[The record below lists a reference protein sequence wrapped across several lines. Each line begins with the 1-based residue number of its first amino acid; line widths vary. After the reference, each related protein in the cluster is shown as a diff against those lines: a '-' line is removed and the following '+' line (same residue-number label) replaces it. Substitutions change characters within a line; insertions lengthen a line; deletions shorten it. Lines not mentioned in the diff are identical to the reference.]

1 MYSVIYRMNK
11 LANFIGKERDEYK
24 LKASICAGITHK
36 NNHFLQDISSEN
48 YSHSSRLS
56 LNESRIFFSL
66 MVDDVKSNT
75 VISYDNFSE
84 KYSGVVGFLAHIN
97 SHNFQFT
104 LKCTELRELYAI
116 YGHLLVAIHKRL
128 LNVQHCTYNLV
139 KFKRLRGKIGDLLFA
154 ENKEEYTSNC
164 FSDSEEFLQQYV
176 CLDNVNLSLCELL
189 TQWKDYMNV
198 LVCLLDD
205 FYSSSGFATANIMII
220 HFQRLSNI
228 TKSKVSLS
236 QLYMQ
241 KGLSPAGSKTIQLQE
256 LRIINETLKIWLNIS
271 KHFKKIQSILSNQLN
286 STNLNA
292 QSEPSASDNSGD
304 PSDEQFQSS
313 KTIVG
318 GIFDLSFFDS
328 FLFYDQLNE
337 YTWDTRRHSCGSLH
351 CHKPKSALKKSSDAS
366 TIQDKMSITNET
378 ETILCEPV
386 YIMNKSL
393 MKCLI
398 QSMLHTLQDYTN
410 HLQFGCD
417 PMVINIMNSSKMY
430 LTQCENNLNIEY
442 YNCLNILLQTPV
454 FATSVHGQLFSSSDI
469 GLSNFWC
476 HKNQNIL
483 DEQFNTG
490 FTTQNMLC
498 LWNGAVGTGAGLP
511 LPKIYISKSLQTF
524 IAFNLEVL
532 LPVIL
537 NLLQVDISDQESK
550 SQLNNLYSED
560 NSQKPADSLNET
572 QSSDNLNDENLHL
585 LVFEVINILVTI
597 LNGHGL
603 NKSSS
608 DDGADNSTSTEIS
621 RSNHDTTEFIGL
633 TAQLSA
639 ITLSVDWD
647 LNGIE
652 RLALCISDC
661 LSLRALCSLLAT
673 IFQNENE
680 FSVKSNKFNG
690 KDNVT
695 SLFLRC
701 VKEYDVSIRLLS
713 EQITDICLVCY
724 YKIGFTI
731 EEDLNYFNE
740 WKLLLLP
747 YQFKLQLNQ
756 STSKSQSDIEHLS
769 KPIQSIWFI
778 LSNIWSILI
787 QTCPGGLTRQI
798 MAHVSSKILESA
810 IQQLH
815 VNKMNPSLDHS
826 MQIRDELWF
835 ILGIAKF
842 ALYRSAE
849 TISEVLGIGNL
860 TVELNTIHTTALLV
874 TQMLLSYYA
883 PRDLWEKLH
892 EEGFYSQM
900 TKCDNKTFDF
910 SLSNWLTAADPTL
923 FHDIPIHLIKEHPRQ
938 TELEIEIELFSA
950 SAHFDPVRI
959 ISILASWNYKLSLL
973 ILESVYVNRSVDIL
987 TIKEEPTANQLFTSL
1002 LRILDAIPEYA
1013 DFLGKV
1019 VDLAIIPRLENCK
1032 LFCQTL
1038 LNYEEWPIWFN
1049 ALIQLMAEPLE
1060 RIWIRFKELK
1070 DQRLEEDESFHGDKL
1085 LDQLNE
1091 NPKDVFIKYTPK
1103 RRAYWDALF
1112 PSGQMPCGCLL
1123 PEPFSFNHIKHSHIC
1138 TSNTTDVNRDSSSR
1152 STSSSMKQQ
1161 LKITSKLD
1169 LEEEIG
1175 NYSNYY
1181 QKCGCSQ
1188 EAWFELAN
1196 DIIRLPVINC
1206 SPGLQ
1211 LALTKIN
1218 DNFMIKTEKES
1229 AEYLDNNNSHSFYG
1243 QHFAI
1248 HLVVVYLSY
1257 RIHEEIKTKLHNNEY
1272 ESQQKPAIEQLQY
1285 SILLEYLQSLVNIN
1299 EENEEIYACKN
1310 RVKSFLSDR
1319 NDEGNDT
1326 ESFIPGNSSK
1336 IFKNIQNLR
1345 FVQEKGKS
1353 IITNENC
1360 VILINFYFLALPDL
1374 FFMHEFLHAN
1384 TNWIRELIRS
1394 QRDCYKNIS
1403 IKTDPCFQLDDAFN
1417 SNTNITLIDSIEE
1430 INWEKIYRINVGL
1443 QEL

>member
-1 MYSVIYRMNK
+1 MYPVIYRMNK

-24 LKASICAGITHK
+24 LKCLLRASICAGITYK
-36 NNHFLQDISSEN
+36 NNHSLQE
-48 YSHSSRLS
+48 
-56 LNESRIFFSL
+56 
-66 MVDDVKSNT
+66 
-75 VISYDNFSE
+75 
-84 KYSGVVGFLAHIN
+84 
-97 SHNFQFT
+97 
-104 LKCTELRELYAI
+104 
-116 YGHLLVAIHKRL
+116 
-128 LNVQHCTYNLV
+128 HCTNNLV
-139 KFKRLRGKIGDLLFA
+139 NFKRHRGKIGDLLFA
-154 ENKEEYTSNC
+154 ENKEQHISNC
-164 FSDSEEFLQQYV
+164 FLDTEDFLQQYL
-176 CLDNVNLSLCELL
+176 CLDNVNPTLCELL
-189 TQWKDYMNV
+189 TQWKNYMNV

-205 FYSSSGFATANIMII
+205 FYSSTGFANVNIMIN
-220 HFQRLSNI
+220 HLRRLSNI
-228 TKSKVSLS
+228 TKSKVLLS
-236 QLYMQ
+236 QLYMEVL
-241 KGLSPAGSKTIQLQE
+241 GFTDSKTIYLHE
-256 LRIINETLKIWLNIS
+256 LRIINEILKIWSNIS
-271 KHFKKIQSILSNQLN
+271 KHLKKIQSNLLNQLN

-292 QSEPSASDNSGD
+292 QSEPSASDNSSD
-304 PSDEQFQSS
+304 PFDEQFTSS
-313 KTIVG
+313 KTIVS

-337 YTWDTRRHSCGSLH
+337 YTRDTRRHSCGSLH
-351 CHKPKSALKKSSDAS
+351 FHKPKSALKKSNDTS
-366 TIQDKMSITNET
+366 TSPDKMSIPNET
-378 ETILCEPV
+378 EKTLCEPV

-393 MKCLI
+393 MKCLT
-398 QSMLHTLQDYTN
+398 QSLLLTLQDYTN

-417 PMVINIMNSSKMY
+417 PIVINIMNSNKTY
-430 LTQCENNLNIEY
+430 LTQCGNNLNTEY

-454 FATSVHGQLFSSSDI
+454 FATSVHGQLFNPSDI
-469 GLSNFWC
+469 GLSDFWC

-483 DEQFNTG
+483 DEQFNSG

-498 LWNGAVGTGAGLP
+498 SWNGAVGTGAGLP
-511 LPKIYISKSLQTF
+511 MPKIYISKSLQTF

-532 LPVIL
+532 LPMIL
-537 NLLQVDISDQESK
+537 NLLQVDINDRQSE
-550 SQLNNLYSED
+550 SQLHNLLYSED
-560 NSQKPADSLNET
+560 SSYKPADSLNET
-572 QSSDNLNDENLHL
+572 QSSDNLNDDSLHL
-585 LVFEVINILVTI
+585 LVFELTNILVTI

-603 NKSSS
+603 NKSSE
-608 DDGADNSTSTEIS
+608 DLGADNSTSSKIN
-621 RSNHDTTEFIGL
+621 RSSHDTSEFIGL
-633 TAQLSA
+633 TAQLST

-652 RLALCISDC
+652 KLALCVSDC

-673 IFQNENE
+673 IFQNKNE
-680 FSVKSNKFNG
+680 FSVKSNKFDD

-695 SLFLRC
+695 SLFLGC

-713 EQITDICLVCY
+713 EQITDICLVYY

-731 EEDLNYFNE
+731 EEDLNYFND

-756 STSKSQSDIEHLS
+756 STSNSQLDIEHLS

-778 LSNIWSILI
+778 LSNMWSILI
-787 QTCPGGLTRQI
+787 QTCPAGLTRQI

-815 VNKMNPSLDHS
+815 VSKMNPSLDYS
-826 MQIRDELWF
+826 TQFRDELWF

-860 TVELNTIHTTALLV
+860 TVELNTIHTTALLA

-892 EEGFYSQM
+892 EEGLYSQM
-900 TKCDNKTFDF
+900 TKSNNKTFDF
-910 SLSNWLTAADPTL
+910 SLSNWLPAAEPTL
-923 FHDIPIHLIKEHPRQ
+923 FHDIPIHLIKEHLHQ

-959 ISILASWNYKLSLL
+959 ISLLTSWNYKLSLS
-973 ILESVYVNRSVDIL
+973 ILESVYVNRSVDSL
-987 TIKEEPTANQLFTSL
+987 KIKDKPTVNQLFTSL

-1019 VDLAIIPRLENCK
+1019 VDLVIVPRLENCK

-1038 LNYEEWPIWFN
+1038 LNYEEWPIWFI

-1070 DQRLEEDESFHGDKL
+1070 DQRLEEDESFHDDKL

-1091 NPKDVFIKYTPK
+1091 NPKDVFMKYTPK
-1103 RRAYWDALF
+1103 RRAYWDTLF

-1123 PEPFSFNHIKHSHIC
+1123 PEPFSFNNIKHSHIC
-1138 TSNTTDVNRDSSSR
+1138 TPNTTDVNRDSSNR
-1152 STSSSMKQQ
+1152 STTSSMKHQ
-1161 LKITSKLD
+1161 LKITSKLE

-1196 DIIRLPVINC
+1196 DIVRLPVITC

-1229 AEYLDNNNSHSFYG
+1229 VEHLNNNNSYSLYG

-1248 HLVVVYLSY
+1248 HLVIIYLNY
-1257 RIHEEIKTKLHNNEY
+1257 RIHEEIKTKLSNNEH
-1272 ESQQKPAIEQLQY
+1272 ESQQKPTIEQLQY

-1310 RVKSFLSDR
+1310 RVKSFLSER

-1336 IFKNIQNLR
+1336 IFKNVQNLR
-1345 FVQEKGKS
+1345 FVQEK
-1353 IITNENC
+1353 
-1360 VILINFYFLALPDL
+1360 ALPDL

-1384 TNWIRELIRS
+1384 TIWIRELIRS

-1403 IKTDPCFQLDDAFN
+1403 IKTDPCFQLDEAFN
-1417 SNTNITLIDSIEE
+1417 SNANITLIDSIEE
-1430 INWEKIYRINVGL
+1430 INWDKICCINVGL

>member
-1 MYSVIYRMNK
+1 MYPVIYRMNK

-24 LKASICAGITHK
+24 LKASICAGITYK
-36 NNHFLQDISSEN
+36 NNHSLQEVSSEN
-48 YSHSSRLS
+48 C
-56 LNESRIFFSL
+56 
-66 MVDDVKSNT
+66 NT
-75 VISYDNFSE
+75 ED
-84 KYSGVVGFLAHIN
+84 
-97 SHNFQFT
+97 
-104 LKCTELRELYAI
+104 
-116 YGHLLVAIHKRL
+116 
-128 LNVQHCTYNLV
+128 
-139 KFKRLRGKIGDLLFA
+139 
-154 ENKEEYTSNC
+154 
-164 FSDSEEFLQQYV
+164 FLQQYL
-176 CLDNVNLSLCELL
+176 CLDNVNPTLCELL
-189 TQWKDYMNV
+189 TQWKNYMNV

-205 FYSSSGFATANIMII
+205 FYSSTGFANVNIMIN
-220 HFQRLSNI
+220 HLRRLSNI
-228 TKSKVSLS
+228 TKSKVLLS
-236 QLYMQ
+236 QLYMEVL
-241 KGLSPAGSKTIQLQE
+241 GFTDSKTIYLHE
-256 LRIINETLKIWLNIS
+256 LRIINEILKIWSNIS
-271 KHFKKIQSILSNQLN
+271 KHLKKIQSNLLNQLN

-292 QSEPSASDNSGD
+292 QSEPSASDNSSD
-304 PSDEQFQSS
+304 PFDEQFTSS
-313 KTIVG
+313 KTIVS

-337 YTWDTRRHSCGSLH
+337 YTRDTRRHSCGSLH
-351 CHKPKSALKKSSDAS
+351 FHKPKSALKKSNDTS
-366 TIQDKMSITNET
+366 TSPDKMSIPNET
-378 ETILCEPV
+378 EKTLCEPV

-393 MKCLI
+393 MKCLT
-398 QSMLHTLQDYTN
+398 QSLLLTLQDYTN

-417 PMVINIMNSSKMY
+417 PIVINIMNSNKTY
-430 LTQCENNLNIEY
+430 LTQCGNNLNTEY

-454 FATSVHGQLFSSSDI
+454 FATSVHGQLFNPSDI
-469 GLSNFWC
+469 GLSDFWC

-483 DEQFNTG
+483 DEQFNSG

-498 LWNGAVGTGAGLP
+498 SWNGAVGTGAGLP
-511 LPKIYISKSLQTF
+511 MPKIYISKSLQTF

-532 LPVIL
+532 LPMIL
-537 NLLQVDISDQESK
+537 NLLQVDINDRQSE
-550 SQLNNLYSED
+550 SQLHNLLYSED
-560 NSQKPADSLNET
+560 SSYKPADSLNET
-572 QSSDNLNDENLHL
+572 QSSDNLNDDSLHL
-585 LVFEVINILVTI
+585 LVFELTNILVTI

-603 NKSSS
+603 NKSSE
-608 DDGADNSTSTEIS
+608 DLGADNSTSSKIN
-621 RSNHDTTEFIGL
+621 RSSHDTSEFIGL
-633 TAQLSA
+633 TAQLST

-652 RLALCISDC
+652 KLALCVSDC

-673 IFQNENE
+673 IFQNKNE
-680 FSVKSNKFNG
+680 FSVKSNKFDD

-695 SLFLRC
+695 SLFLGC

-713 EQITDICLVCY
+713 EQITDICLVYY

-731 EEDLNYFNE
+731 EEDLNYFND

-756 STSKSQSDIEHLS
+756 STSNSQLDIEHLS

-778 LSNIWSILI
+778 LSNMWSILI
-787 QTCPGGLTRQI
+787 QTCPAGLTRQI

-815 VNKMNPSLDHS
+815 VSKMNPSLDYS
-826 MQIRDELWF
+826 TQFRDELWF

-860 TVELNTIHTTALLV
+860 TVELNTIHTTALLA

-892 EEGFYSQM
+892 EEGLYSQM
-900 TKCDNKTFDF
+900 TKSNNKTFDF
-910 SLSNWLTAADPTL
+910 SLSNWLPAAEPTL
-923 FHDIPIHLIKEHPRQ
+923 FHDIPIHLI
-938 TELEIEIELFSA
+938 
-950 SAHFDPVRI
+950 
-959 ISILASWNYKLSLL
+959 
-973 ILESVYVNRSVDIL
+973 
-987 TIKEEPTANQLFTSL
+987 
-1002 LRILDAIPEYA
+1002 
-1013 DFLGKV
+1013 
-1019 VDLAIIPRLENCK
+1019 LENCK

-1038 LNYEEWPIWFN
+1038 LNYEEWPIWFI

-1070 DQRLEEDESFHGDKL
+1070 DQRLEEDESFHDDKL

-1091 NPKDVFIKYTPK
+1091 NPKDVFMKYTPK
-1103 RRAYWDALF
+1103 RRAYWDTLF

-1123 PEPFSFNHIKHSHIC
+1123 PEPFSFNNIKHSHIC
-1138 TSNTTDVNRDSSSR
+1138 TPNTTDVNRDSSNR
-1152 STSSSMKQQ
+1152 STTSSMKHQ
-1161 LKITSKLD
+1161 LKITSKLE

-1196 DIIRLPVINC
+1196 DIVRLPVITC

-1229 AEYLDNNNSHSFYG
+1229 VEHLNNNNSYSLYG

-1248 HLVVVYLSY
+1248 HLVIIYLNY
-1257 RIHEEIKTKLHNNEY
+1257 RIHEEIKTKLSNNEH
-1272 ESQQKPAIEQLQY
+1272 ESQQKPTIEQLQY

-1310 RVKSFLSDR
+1310 RVKSFLSER

-1336 IFKNIQNLR
+1336 IFKNVQNLR
-1345 FVQEKGKS
+1345 FVQEK
-1353 IITNENC
+1353 
-1360 VILINFYFLALPDL
+1360 ALPDL

-1384 TNWIRELIRS
+1384 TIWIRELIRS

-1403 IKTDPCFQLDDAFN
+1403 IKTDPCFQLDEAFN
-1417 SNTNITLIDSIEE
+1417 SNANITLIDSIEE
-1430 INWEKIYRINVGL
+1430 INWDKICCINVGL